1 MAINTMKCIH
11 IGEMSGVVEARQTAM
26 TLCEIQ
32 GFDAALSGK
41 VAIIVTELA
50 TNLVKHAGGGD
61 LLIRRYNEADRFGIE
76 CLALDRGPGIKDIGR
91 CLQDGYSTGGSPG
104 NGLGAVRRLASF
116 FDLYSPPGKG
126 AAFLAVI
133 DGTSPAQESGPP
145 HLVGPSPLGIGVVC
159 LPAMPDEP
167 CGDGWDIA
175 RLPGRTVIL
184 VVDGLGHGLEAS
196 EVPREAIDIF
206 RKNPTVEPTEILKLL
221 HASLRSTR
229 GGAVAVT
236 VIDERNGTVRFA
248 GAGNISGQ
256 IISSSGTRSMVSLNG
271 TAGVE
276 IRKFQE
282 FTYPWGPEAVL
293 VLQSDGLTSHWNMED
308 YPGLLKKHP
317 ALIAGVLYRDHTRGR
332 DDVTVLVVKKV
343 GGNT

>member
-1 MAINTMKCIH
+1 MNAMKCIH

-26 TLCEIQ
+26 RVCEML
-32 GFDAALSGK
+32 GFDATVSGK

-50 TNLVKHAGGGD
+50 TNLVKHAEGGD
-61 LLIRRYNEADRFGIE
+61 ILLSPYHEGDVSGIE
-76 CLALDRGPGIKDIGR
+76 CIALDKGPGIRDIGR
-91 CLQDGYSTGGSPG
+91 SLQDGYSTGGSPG

-116 FDLYSPPGKG
+116 FDLYSQPGKG
-126 AAFLAVI
+126 AAFLARI
-133 DGTSPAQESGPP
+133 DGNSLSQESGPP
-145 HLVGPSPLGIGVVC
+145 QMLGPSPLGIGVVC
-159 LPAMPDEP
+159 LPSLPDEP

-175 RLPGRTVIL
+175 RLPGRMVIL

-196 EVPREAIDIF
+196 DVPREAIKIF
-206 RKNPTVEPTEILKLL
+206 RKDPNVEPIELIRLL

-236 VIDERNGTVRFA
+236 VIDEGNGTVRFT

-276 IRKFQE
+276 IRKYQE
-282 FTYPWGPEAVL
+282 FTYPWEPEAML
-293 VLQSDGLTSHWNMED
+293 ILQSDGLTSHWNLED
-308 YPGLLKKHP
+308 YPGLLNKHP

-332 DDVTVLVVKKV
+332 DDVTVLVVK
-343 GGNT
+343 GGGMNT